1 MPRQTRETIGDVIVF
16 DGSNA
21 HEIAEALGLDT
32 PLQMESGALTLNVP
46 LPLGGSVDTRLALGD
61 GLVSREPHG
70 FLPIPADQLDQFP
83 EVRAKATRKA
93 AEKA

>member
-1 MPRQTRETIGDVIVF
+1 MPRQTREIIGDVVIF
-16 DGSNA
+16 DGGNA
-21 HEIAEALGLDT
+21 DEIASALELSEPPQLDN
-32 PLQMESGALTLNVP
+32 GALMLRVP
-46 LPLGGSVDTRLALGD
+46 LPLGGTVDTRLAPGD

-70 FLPIPADQLDQFP
+70 FLPIPADQLAQFP